1 MHRNKPLTV
10 VLNGSQRPVPSR
22 GPNKNG
28 IGYAIEMITSNISN
42 IDIRSM
48 SLFDKTLE
56 NYKYDK
62 VKHIQIKPKIFYKL
76 LFKMI
81 FCLPHSFLKK
91 VYGFTVADRQIYYYS
106 IGLELKR
113 LKPDIV
119 ISQTHYYLFAAAKKY
134 FPNAKHIF
142 HFRGSNLTDWRK
154 ELIEDL
160 YQRSDGLITV
170 CKFPIN
176 DVSKRLGLVHH
187 NSRVIPNA
195 IDKKLFSQDKC
206 KEQIKRFK
214 IKYKLD
220 EKSFVFLY
228 AGRMDKSKGIYQI
241 INAFNRLNKIRDN
254 VILLIVGK
262 NLSKYDDDDLI
273 RYLEKMVSNKKN
285 LNIKLLEAVDI
296 NTMPELYKI
305 SQVSLM
311 CSLKNEGCS
320 KFILESLS
328 SGLPTIVTKV
338 GGNSE
343 IIQDGINGI
352 TISTKNI
359 EVELFNAMQRLFDD
373 KSLFIKL
380 ANQSRKSVDGKFDY
394 DNLVKSYEDFILDTW
409 EKV

>member
-1 MHRNKPLTV
+1 MHRKKPLAL

-28 IGYAIEMITSNISN
+28 IGYAIEMITTNISN
-42 IDIRSM
+42 IDIRSI
-48 SLFDKTLE
+48 SLYDKALE
-56 NYKYDK
+56 NYQYDK

-76 LFKMI
+76 LFKII
-81 FCLPHSFLKK
+81 FCLPYSFLKK

-106 IGLELKR
+106 IGMELKR

-176 DVSKRLGLVHH
+176 DVSNKLGLLHH
-187 NSRVIPNA
+187 NYSVIPNA
-195 IDKKLFSQDKC
+195 INKNLFNQDID
-206 KEQIKRFK
+206 KEQTKRLIK
-214 IKYKLD
+214 KYKVN
-220 EKSFVFLY
+220 EESFVFLY

-241 INAFNRLNKIRDN
+241 INVFNKLNKIRSN
-254 VILLIVGK
+254 TVLLIVGK
-262 NLSKYDDDDLI
+262 NLSKYDDDTLI
-273 RYLEKMVSNKKN
+273 RYLEKMESKKKN
-285 LNIKLLEAVDI
+285 LNIKILEAVDI

-311 CSLKNEGCS
+311 CSLENEGCS

-328 SGLPTIVTKV
+328 SGLPTIATRV

-343 IIQDGINGI
+343 IIKDGINGI
-352 TISTKNI
+352 TISAKNI
-359 EVELFNAMQRLFDD
+359 EVELFNAMQRLIDD

-380 ANQSRKSVDGKFDY
+380 SNQSRKSIDGKFDY
-394 DNLVKSYEDFILDTW
+394 PNLVKSYENFILDTW
-409 EKV
+409 RKG